1 MKLPFSIFFGPEQAI
16 DWKVVVKTMTERL
29 PTVLHRSMIAM
40 DAVLGA
46 VTTKMVDL
54 LDDAVVRDR
63 AKAAGAYYYNGTKT
77 KTFVVKSSTDG
88 ATRTGTTTG
97 IDEALNHF
105 EPRGDA

>member
-1 MKLPFSIFFGPEQAI
+1 VE
-16 DWKVVVKTMTERL
+16 KTITERL

-40 DAVLGA
+40 DAILGA

-63 AKAAGAYYYNGTKT
+63 AKAAGAPTT
-77 KTFVVKSSTDG
+77 TMTFVVKSSTDG